1 MNFKTFWKNRNF
13 KSWLCSFIP
22 VFVLLLAIVLTLT
35 CNTFL
40 YETVNVVLGGE
51 RRVLKSGDASK
62 YQYYTGDYKNKK
74 DVLAAANDFNE
85 RVAEEGI
92 VLLKNENN
100 ALPVDEGVNVT
111 VFGKNSVNLVL
122 GGSGSNASAGGKVK
136 YDIYDSLKGAGIN
149 YNPEMKK
156 FYESDRRSGNGR
168 PQSPD
173 MNSTITGLTGF
184 ATGETPSSNY
194 DEAARNSWRD
204 YNDVAIVVISRIGG
218 EGFDLPRSM
227 FWDGKG
233 YMNWNGSE
241 LIPGAREKD
250 DHYLQLDKNETDM
263 IKTAAEN
270 FEKVVVVLNSPTAM
284 ELGFLDDDT
293 HYAYSDKIQACVW
306 IGTPGNTGIMA
317 LCRVLTGK
325 VNPSGRTVDIY
336 ARNFENDPTWNNF
349 GNNLADGG
357 NQYVDESGTKR
368 NAYFVHYSEGIYYG
382 YRYYETRAYEESA
395 KGNDGWYSDNVVYPF
410 GYGKSYTEF
419 N

>member
-1 MNFKTFWKNRNF
+1 M
-13 KSWLCSFIP
+13 
-22 VFVLLLAIVLTLT
+22 
-35 CNTFL
+35 
-40 YETVNVVLGGE
+40 
-51 RRVLKSGDASK
+51 
-62 YQYYTGDYKNKK
+62 
-74 DVLAAANDFNE
+74 
-85 RVAEEGI
+85 
-92 VLLKNENN
+92 
-100 ALPVDEGVNVT
+100 
-111 VFGKNSVNLVL
+111 
-122 GGSGSNASAGGKVK
+122 
-136 YDIYDSLKGAGIN
+136 
-149 YNPEMKK
+149 
-156 FYESDRRSGNGR
+156 
-168 PQSPD
+168 
-173 MNSTITGLTGF
+173 
-184 ATGETPSSNY
+184 
-194 DEAARNSWRD
+194 
-204 YNDVAIVVISRIGG
+204 
-218 EGFDLPRSM
+218 PRSM

-317 LCRVLTGK
+317 LGRVLTGK

-419 N
+419 NWEIKPLTTGALQPDGEVKFEVKVTNVGDYAGKDVVELYYSAPYTAGGIEKAHAVLGDYAKTNTIQPGESDTVTLTLKVRDMASYDYSDANGNGVKGYELEAGDYTFFVARNSHD